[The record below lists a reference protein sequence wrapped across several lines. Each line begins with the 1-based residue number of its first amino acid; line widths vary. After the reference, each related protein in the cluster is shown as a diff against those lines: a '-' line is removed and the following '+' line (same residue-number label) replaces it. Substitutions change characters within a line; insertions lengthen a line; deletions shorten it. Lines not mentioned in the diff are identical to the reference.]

1 MSYSRLRYP
10 STVVVLLLSLVVS
23 STLAGDVIP
32 MRGKV
37 FNRREQPVPGCTVF
51 LVSTSF
57 RTSPAITNSDG
68 SYVLEAPTDPQGGPT
83 FVEVYFGK
91 QLVFRQPLKSPMI
104 TSDAL
109 YKGIDLPPIYLAL
122 DSTKE
127 SAW

>member
-1 MSYSRLRYP
+1 M
-10 STVVVLLLSLVVS
+10 VVILLLSLVVS

-57 RTSPAITNSDG
+57 RTRPAITNADG
-68 SYVLEAPTDPQGGPT
+68 SYVLEAPGYMLEASTVPHGEPT
-83 FVEVYFGK
+83 FVEVYFGR
-91 QLVFRQPLKSPMI
+91 QLVFRQPLKSQTI

-109 YKGIDLPPIYLAL
+109 YNGIELPPIYLAL